1 MVIFKLL
8 HIASMFAAVT
18 FLIGEQFLISR
29 AIWRR
34 DVRAL
39 AAFHR
44 LIGVRP
50 VLGVSL
56 FMAGI
61 VFGLLTAATGG
72 LDFLAGWL
80 IAAYVLVAGLLAFN
94 ASPWVQRLPKLG
106 AMAVE
111 ADAGERPIDDVVEG
125 MAASHV
131 GLLFAINAI
140 LFVALIT
147 DMVVKPF

>member
-1 MVIFKLL
+1 MLIFKLL

-18 FLIGEQFLISR
+18 FLVGEQFLISR

-80 IAAYVLVAGLLAFN
+80 IAAYVLVAALLAFN

-111 ADAGERPIDDVVEG
+111 ADAGERPSDEVVDG
-125 MAASHV
+125 MAASHA
-131 GLLFAINAI
+131 GLLFAINAV